1 MMNLELF
8 RGLSPLAMILVI
20 LLIAWTGVWKAMALW
35 KSARKKHIVWFIVFI
50 FVNTLGIL
58 EILYLYVFSKM
69 KPREEEKPVRHRR
82 RTRARTVRRRTPGRR
97 KRRR

>member
-35 KSARKKHIVWFIVFI
+35 KSARKGSVVWFIVLAL
-50 FVNTLGIL
+50 VNTVGIL
-58 EILYLYVFSKM
+58 EILYIYVFSEM
-69 KPREEEKPVRHRR
+69 KHHQ
-82 RTRARTVRRRTPGRR
+82 RTSHNR
-97 KRRR
+97 KRRK